1 MGKHTCYMNGVRIR
15 TERGDVAVE
24 AITLGE
30 EVVVLRDGQEILERV
45 KWIGRGK
52 VDLSRH
58 ARTDDSAP
66 ICIRPGAIAD
76 NQPIRALYLSPEHCL
91 IIDGLCV
98 PAKFLVNGGTITSER
113 DHAPFT
119 YYHIE
124 LERHGILIAEN
135 TPAESYLDT
144 GNRSLFDNSGE
155 PRQLHPSFTVNAGA
169 GRWLTDACAPLVR
182 VSDQLEPIW
191 RQLAERSRDLG
202 YACPDLLMTAD
213 TNLHILADGKIINPT
228 MDGAGRYV
236 FIVPAGVSSASL
248 VSRFAILSDVRPYGG
263 DARRL
268 GIKVSSITIESQGN
282 ERVIP
287 ADFPTD
293 APGWHEAE
301 KAGSAIWRW
310 TDGAA
315 VLPLGELKGAA
326 VVTIVGRGFDVYP
339 VYDERGCPVEKAA

>member
-1 MGKHTCYMNGVRIR
+1 MGKHTCYVNGTRIR
-15 TERGDVAVE
+15 TQRGDVAIE
-24 AITLGE
+24 AIAPGE
-30 EVVVLRDGQEILERV
+30 QVVVLRGGHEVLEAV
-45 KWIGRGK
+45 KWVGFSVI
-52 VDLSRH
+52 DLARH
-58 ARTDDSAP
+58 AHREDAAP
-66 ICIRPGAIAD
+66 IRVRKDAIAE
-76 NQPIRALYLSPEHCL
+76 NQPVADLLLSPEHCL
-91 IIDGLCV
+91 VIGGHCV
-98 PAKFLVNGGTITSER
+98 PAKMLVNGGSIVAER
-113 DHAPFT
+113 NHAPFT

-124 LERHGILIAEN
+124 LEKHGILLAEN
-135 TPAESYLDT
+135 TPSESYLDT
-144 GNRSLFDNSGE
+144 GNRSLFDNADE
-155 PRQLHPSFTVNAGA
+155 PRQLHPQFKLNAEA
-169 GRWLTDACAPLVR
+169 SRWLTDACAPLVR

-213 TNLHILADGKIINPT
+213 TNLHILADDKIIRPT
-228 MDGAGRYV
+228 MDGVGRYI

-268 GIKVSSITIESQGN
+268 GIKVSSITIQSQGS

-287 ADFPTD
+287 ADFPID
-293 APGWHEAE
+293 APGWHEVE

-315 VLPLGELKGAA
+315 VLPLGELADAA

-339 VYDERGCPVEKAA
+339 VYDDRGCPIEKAA